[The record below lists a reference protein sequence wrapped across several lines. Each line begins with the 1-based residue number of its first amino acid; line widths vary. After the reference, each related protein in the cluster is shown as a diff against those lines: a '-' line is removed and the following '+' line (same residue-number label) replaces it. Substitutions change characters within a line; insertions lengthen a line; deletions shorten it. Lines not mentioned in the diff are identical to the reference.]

1 MKREHW
7 EEVERLYHTAL
18 EREPATRAA
27 FLDEACAGDTEL
39 RRDVAGLLDYD
50 DPEASFIQTP
60 AIQIEARALAAQ
72 PLPDSQTKA
81 ETSPPGVRHIGAYQL
96 LEPLGRGG
104 MGEVHLALDT
114 RLGRKV
120 AVKLLPAE
128 FTTQPERVRR
138 FAQEAHAASALNHP
152 NIITIH
158 EIGEAAVAEGGTHY
172 IVTEYVEG
180 QTLRERMVGAPQ
192 RRLKLVEALELAT
205 QIAAALAAAHA
216 AGITHRDIK
225 PENVMVRNDGIVKVL
240 DFGLAKLTEPSE
252 PEIDKP
258 IPLSPGVNTET
269 GIVMGTPRYMSPEQA
284 RGERVDARTDIF
296 SLGVLI
302 YEMLI
307 GRAPFAGATT
317 SDVIAAILKD
327 EAQPLSVQAPEVPP
341 ELERIV
347 SQALR
352 KNRAERYQNT
362 KDLLTDLK
370 DLKQELEFAAKLE
383 RTHQPSVGG
392 GARHTVS
399 RIKSRWRSAL
409 LALAALVLIIAGLT
423 VYHSTRNAS
432 GVIDSIA
439 VLPFANQNH
448 DPEADY
454 LADGLTESI
463 INNLTQ
469 LPELRVIAR
478 NSVFRYKDKDT
489 DMFGAGRALGV
500 RAVVVGRVLQ
510 RGEQLMISAELVD
523 VRENKQLWGHQYNR
537 KLADVFAVQ
546 DQIAREITEN
556 LRLKLSGAEQRQF
569 AKPPTQNL
577 KAYQNYMLG
586 RKHSNRSTREDLIA
600 AIGYH
605 EKAIAEDHN
614 YALAYAGL
622 ANAYA
627 ILGAR
632 GLIPPQEGRRKAEE
646 AARRAVALDD
656 NLAEAHA
663 ALGLVYIDY
672 VPFNFSLSDREVRR
686 AIELSPSLALAH
698 FFLGNSLSRQGR
710 QDEALAELLKARE
723 LDPLSSAIGRVVA
736 TPYYLKRDYVRALEV
751 LRQAEE
757 LGPAFTTTLEA
768 GIYIRNGLFDEA
780 LAGLEKAKLE
790 RKNDPILIY
799 CTGLVYA
806 AREERAEALRIINE
820 LEQISGA
827 SLSQAHW
834 IAKIYATLG
843 EKELALEWLER
854 GLAAGAIGVFYKDD
868 PVWDPLRSE
877 QRFANLLR
885 QMGIP

>member
-1 MKREHW
+1 MKPERW
-7 EEVERLYHTAL
+7 EEVEQIYHAAL
-18 EREPATRAA
+18 EREPTARAA
-27 FLDEACAGDTEL
+27 FLEEACADDAEL
-39 RRDVAGLLDYD
+39 RREVAGLLAYD
-50 DPEASFIQTP
+50 DPEASFIKSP
-60 AIQIEARALAAQ
+60 AFQVEARALAAQ
-72 PLPDSQTKA
+72 SLSDSQTKA
-81 ETSPPGVRHIGAYQL
+81 ETGPPGVRQIGAYQL

-158 EIGEAAVAEGGTHY
+158 EIGEASIANVSTHY

-180 QTLRERMVGAPQ
+180 ETLRERIRSAPQ
-192 RRLKLVEALELAT
+192 GRLKLAEAVEIAT

-225 PENVMVRNDGIVKVL
+225 PENVMVRRDGIVKVL

-252 PEIDKP
+252 PEIGTSTAP
-258 IPLSPGVNTET
+258 VAGISTES
-269 GIVMGTPRYMSPEQA
+269 GMVMGTPRYMSPEQA
-284 RGERVDARTDIF
+284 RGEKVDGRTDLF
-296 SLGVLI
+296 SLGVLL
-302 YEMLI
+302 YEMLT
-307 GRAPFAGATT
+307 GRAPFVGATT
-317 SDVIAAILKD
+317 SDVIAALLKD
-327 EAQPLSVQAPEVPP
+327 EAQSLTAQAPEVPP

-383 RTHQPSVGG
+383 RTHQPSRGG

-399 RIKSRWRSAL
+399 RVKSHWRSAL
-409 LALAALVLIIAGLT
+409 LALAALAVLSTLLIAYLA
-423 VYHSTRNAS
+423 TRNFA
-432 GVIDSIA
+432 GAIDSVA

-448 DPEADY
+448 DPETDY

-463 INNLTQ
+463 INNLIQ

-478 NSVFRYKDKDT
+478 NSVFRYKGKEADLI
-489 DMFGAGRALGV
+489 GAGRALGV

-510 RGEQLMISAELVD
+510 RGEQLLISAELVD
-523 VRENKQLWGHQYNR
+523 VRENKQLWGQQYNR
-537 KLADVFAVQ
+537 KLANIFAVQ
-546 DQIAREITEN
+546 EEIAREISEK
-556 LRLKLSGAEQRQF
+556 LRLNLTSAERRQL
-569 AKPPTQNL
+569 AKRPPESL
-577 KAYQNYMLG
+577 KAFQYYMQG
-586 RKHSNRSTREDLIA
+586 RTYAHRSTREDLFA
-600 AIGYH
+600 AIRYH
-605 EKAIAEDHN
+605 EKAIEEDRN

-622 ANAYA
+622 ADAYV

-632 GLIPPQEGRRKAEE
+632 GHIAPQEGRRKTEE
-646 AARRAVALDD
+646 AARQALALDD

-672 VPFNFSLSDREVRR
+672 VPYDFSLSDREFRR
-686 AIELSPSLALAH
+686 AIELSPSLALAY
-698 FFLGNSLSRQGR
+698 FYSGLSLTRQGR
-710 QDEALAELLKARE
+710 LDEAIEELLKARK
-723 LDPLSSAIGRVVA
+723 LDPLSPIIARIMA
-736 TPYYLKRDYVRALEV
+736 LPYYLKRDYGRALEL
-751 LRQAEE
+751 LRQANE
-757 LGPAFTTTLEA
+757 LGPAFATPFEI
-768 GIYIRNGLFDEA
+768 GIYVQNSLFNEA
-780 LAGLEKAKLE
+780 LAELEQAKRA
-790 RKNDPILIY
+790 RKSDPILIY
-799 CTGLVYA
+799 STGMVYA
-806 AREERAEALRIINE
+806 ARGERAEALRIIKE
-820 LEQISGA
+820 LEEISGA

-834 IAKIYATLG
+834 IAKIYAALN
-843 EKELALEWLER
+843 EKELALRWLEH
-854 GLAAGAIGVFYKDD
+854 GLAVGAIGVFYKDE

-877 QRFANLLR
+877 QRFAHLLR